1 LNEDEWNFLL
11 TGSSGSVELKFE
23 SDENQFDDWLS
34 SQMWQKIVKFSNL
47 APKIDI
53 IENMKSNVI
62 FCKYSHFILLSH
74 KKQLCVVGF
83 VNQYA

>member
-1 LNEDEWNFLL
+1 LNEDELNFLL

-23 SDENQFDDWLS
+23 SDENQYDDWLP

-62 FCKYSHFILLSH
+62 FLQIFTFFSIISV
-74 KKQLCVVGF
+74 Q
-83 VNQYA
+83 